1 MMEVTKAS
9 FNWHLPRMLNDLSK
23 CCCVALDMEFSG
35 IAGRSSGPNGNVSGG
50 NGNPTIQERY
60 LEVKAA
66 AETYQILQIGL
77 TFVEEDVENGLNF
90 APL

>member
-1 MMEVTKAS
+1 MEVTKTS
-9 FNWHLPRMLNDLSK
+9 FNWHLPRMLNDLSR

-35 IAGRSSGPNGNVSGG
+35 IAGRSSSGLNGNANGG
-50 NGNPTIQERY
+50 TGNPTIQERY

-77 TFVEEDVENGLNF
+77 TFVEEDVENGL
-90 APL
+90 